1 MSENYERMMAMY
13 GRNFAENA
21 NLQSFV
27 HFVLNDGLGLEEMD
41 TDTPEERYQKYTV
54 GISKGLKAFHKAELT
69 GLEMED
75 FDCGRAADPIWKN
88 IWALENLH
96 FEMGFRTGADFFA
109 DAPDFKIKPPDGLRE
124 KKEGKNMDGMEPGER
139 FSRRLTGSY
148 YSNMQNRINLQ
159 SVGAMIRD
167 GSDANVNYSSFSE
180 RAERAYDN
188 LEKQITELCGEEK
201 AIEIMEKVSEYKFV
215 TDSISFSLGMK
226 AGATLQVKLLDNFET
241 DI

>member
-1 MSENYERMMAMY
+1 MYDENFMRKL
-13 GRNFAENA
+13 
-21 NLQSFV
+21 NLQAVVDS
-27 HFVLNDGLGLEEMD
+27 VLNDGLTLEEMD
-41 TDTPEERYQKYTV
+41 TSTQEERYQKYTV

-96 FEMGFRTGADFFA
+96 FEMRFRSGAAFFA
-109 DAPDFKIKPPDGLRE
+109 DAPDFKIKPQDDLRV
-124 KKEGKNMDGMEPGER
+124 KEEEKNMDELEGMEQDKR
-139 FSRRLTGSY
+139 FIRGVSDSY
-148 YSNMQNRINLQ
+148 YSNMQKRVNLQ

-167 GSDANVNYSSFSE
+167 GSDAKVNYSSFSE

-188 LEKQITELCGEEK
+188 LKEQITKLCGEEK
-201 AIEIMEKVSEYKFV
+201 AIEIMEKVAEYTWAK
-215 TDSISFSLGMK
+215 DSISFSLGMK